1 MRYFF
6 SLSFLIL
13 FSTEALSVNY
23 IKLYFDEKYEL
34 LLNSLGKEEAIQDRD
49 YNFVLGMMYGN
60 GKGVESN
67 VKLAEKYLYKANE
80 LGQPEALVELGVI
93 LINTYGETEESMEKI
108 LPLFFEAANKG
119 NRRAQSKISTFY
131 FKGDWLKKDEKQ
143 AFKFA
148 SLAANQGYPF
158 SMYYLGHFYEVGIGT
173 QIDMEKSYY
182 WFQKCSKIKYDLVQD
197 TCLEEI
203 KNSKWIKK

>member
-80 LGQPEALVELGVI
+80 LGQPEALVELGVHI
-93 LINTYGETEESMEKI
+93 LAHS
-108 LPLFFEAANKG
+108 
-119 NRRAQSKISTFY
+119 
-131 FKGDWLKKDEKQ
+131 D
-143 AFKFA
+143 
-148 SLAANQGYPF
+148 
-158 SMYYLGHFYEVGIGT
+158 H
-173 QIDMEKSYY
+173 
-182 WFQKCSKIKYDLVQD
+182 
-197 TCLEEI
+197 
-203 KNSKWIKK
+203 